1 MPTPEREKLIRSVW
15 ENIGRPRWNDDV
27 NGKGVP
33 LFAPVSEDMQTAR
46 PGQPIRQ
53 LEQLEFRLL
62 SPSMSG
68 YPLPASSATASSSRN
83 GRLPAA
89 KRPQTTARVSQPST
103 RITDD

>member
-68 YPLPASSATASSSRN
+68 YPLPAIVCDGVIVEEWTPPGRETSADD
-83 GRLPAA
+83 G
-89 KRPQTTARVSQPST
+89 AR
-103 RITDD
+103 